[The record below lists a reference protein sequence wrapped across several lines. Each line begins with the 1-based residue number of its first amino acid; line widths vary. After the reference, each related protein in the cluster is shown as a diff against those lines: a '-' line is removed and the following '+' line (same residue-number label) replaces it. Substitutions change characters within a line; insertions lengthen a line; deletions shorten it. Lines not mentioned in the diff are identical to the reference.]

1 MLPVSVFPAVKRKER
16 KLKTITRRTKAGND
30 ASREMIKKGRK
41 KNCDKIRKISYG
53 KMKKGKG

>member
-1 MLPVSVFPAVKRKER
+1 MLPVSVFPVVKRKER

-41 KNCDKIRKISYG
+41 NKIVIKLG
-53 KMKKGKG
+53 KSVMGR

>member
-1 MLPVSVFPAVKRKER
+1 MLPVSIFPVVKRKER

-41 KNCDKIRKISYG
+41 TNKIVIKLG
-53 KMKKGKG
+53 KSVMGR